1 MPRNDAKIWVRM
13 PSEVREVLAAMADKD
28 RRSVN
33 AQILV
38 ILERAAKEYEDSTTA
53 ETLQQN

>member
-1 MPRNDAKIWVRM
+1 MPRNDAKVMVRM
-13 PSEVREVLAAMADKD
+13 PREIREVIVAMADKD

-38 ILERAAKEYEDSTTA
+38 ILERAAKEYEDRQPVTTSKA
-53 ETLQQN
+53 K

>member
-1 MPRNDAKIWVRM
+1 MPRNDAKVWVRM
-13 PSEVREVLAAMADKD
+13 PSEVRDALVTMAEKD

-38 ILERAAKEYEDSTTA
+38 ILERAAKECKDSISA
-53 ETLQQN
+53 EIPKAD